1 MNKDIA
7 IEIQA
12 ILEKNK
18 LDDLKRFI
26 RKRQCLNKTN
36 TFFIYLFHLVQSSGI
51 LITSFATGSNNT
63 SLIWVG
69 VTLNIFASLIHIY
82 EKTNNSILK
91 KLLNDIK
98 MIKDGTYID
107 EQEQIEIETEN
118 KGPNLTETNINST
131 FNKTSDTNTN
141 NNS

>member
-18 LDDLKRFI
+18 LEDLKRFI
-26 RKRQCLNKTN
+26 RKRQCLNITN

-63 SLIWVG
+63 TLIWVG

-91 KLLNDIK
+91 KLMNDIK

-107 EQEQIEIETEN
+107 EQEQIEIEGDN
-118 KGPNLTETNINST
+118 KGTNLSESNST
-131 FNKTSDTNTN
+131 FNKT

>member
-1 MNKDIA
+1 
-7 IEIQA
+7 
-12 ILEKNK
+12 
-18 LDDLKRFI
+18 
-26 RKRQCLNKTN
+26 
-36 TFFIYLFHLVQSSGI
+36 LVQSSGI

-118 KGPNLTETNINST
+118 KGTNLTETNINST